1 MGTSFNK
8 LAWPGWMTL
17 SPALTPAERT
27 FAGTGSIS
35 GLLSSSSGHRSRD
48 PLEPH
53 RLPASG
59 LQGGK
64 RDRVLASFTGVENSC
79 LQHVERIVVMPDA
92 GFYKRHPAGRAM
104 SLYLNPFCYL
114 GFRGHEEFRGSKAGQ
129 MTGG

>member
-35 GLLSSSSGHRSRD
+35 GLLSSSSGHRARD

-59 LQGGK
+59 LQGVQPLVGQE
-64 RDRVLASFTGVENSC
+64 VE
-79 LQHVERIVVMPDA
+79 HAERIVVMPDA
-92 GFYKRHPAGRAM
+92 GFEPATSG
-104 SLYLNPFCYL
+104 L
-114 GFRGHEEFRGSKAGQ
+114 
-129 MTGG
+129 

>member
-1 MGTSFNK
+1 MRTSFNK
-8 LAWPGWMTL
+8 PAWPGWVAL
-17 SPALTPAERT
+17 SSALTPAERT
-27 FAGTGSIS
+27 VNGSGS
-35 GLLSSSSGHRSRD
+35 VRGLLSSSSGRRASD

-92 GFYKRHPAGRAM
+92 VFTSDILLVG
-104 SLYLNPFCYL
+104 L
-114 GFRGHEEFRGSKAGQ
+114 
-129 MTGG
+129 